1 MANTPNQPA
10 RGTEDDNAQVARRV
24 VLRGA
29 MAFGL
34 LGATGLSLSACGDD
48 STSAAGAAADALT
61 TTPAPTPTIRPGGG
75 KQPTSKSD
83 LYQRGPE
90 PRLTPGTAPDTSA
103 PYAAPASLPEP
114 TSAATSPVGSRS
126 DGDLATAR
134 QRDGRAPRPS
144 PTPAP
149 LPPGAFARTSDIP
162 VGGGKTFKDQKIVV
176 TQPTSGQFHGFS
188 ATCTHA
194 GCLVDKVED
203 GQIICPCHGSR
214 FSISDG
220 KVEKGPAL
228 LPLPAEKID
237 VSRDGAISR
246 G

>member
-1 MANTPNQPA
+1 VTNTQNRPA
-10 RGTEDDNAQVARRV
+10 GGTEDDTAQVARRV

-34 LGATGLSLSACGDD
+34 LGATGVSLGACGDD
-48 STSAAGAAADALT
+48 STSAAGAGADAGT
-61 TTPAPTPTIRPGGG
+61 PTPARTIRPGGG

-90 PRLTPGTAPDTSA
+90 PRPTPSNAPDARA
-103 PYAAPASLPEP
+103 PEASPASVPQSGP
-114 TSAATSPVGSRS
+114 AADTPAVGSRS
-126 DGDLATAR
+126 DGDLTTAR
-134 QRDGRAPRPS
+134 REGQVPARPA

-149 LPPGAFARTSDIP
+149 LPPGAFARTSEIP
-162 VGGGKTFKDQKIVV
+162 VGGGKTFQDQKIVV
-176 TQPTSGQFHGFS
+176 TQPAAGQFHGFS

-194 GCLVDKVED
+194 GCLVDKVD
-203 GQIICPCHGSR
+203 AGQIICPCHGSR

-220 KVEKGPAL
+220 TVEQGPAL
-228 LPLPAEKID
+228 LPLPAEKIN
-237 VSRDGAISR
+237 VSPDGAISR

>member
-1 MANTPNQPA
+1 VT
-10 RGTEDDNAQVARRV
+10 GTQDVGRRV
-24 VLRGA
+24 VIRGA
-29 MAFGL
+29 VAFGL
-34 LGATGLSLSACGDD
+34 LGAAGVSLSACGDD
-48 STSAAGAAADALT
+48 STDAAGAAPEAVT
-61 TTPAPTPTIRPGGG
+61 PTPQPARTIRPGGG

-90 PRLTPGTAPDTSA
+90 PRPART
-103 PYAAPASLPEP
+103 AAPAAPEATPEP
-114 TSAATSPVGSRS
+114 TPVAVASGEPTAGSRS
-126 DGDLATAR
+126 DDNLATAR
-134 QRDGRAPRPS
+134 QRDTKGQGRPTAS

-162 VGGGKTFKDQKIVV
+162 VGGGRTFKDRKLVV
-176 TQPTSGQFHGFS
+176 TQPTAGQFKGFS

-194 GCLVDKVED
+194 GCLVDKVEG

-214 FSISDG
+214 FSIADG

-228 LPLPAEKID
+228 LPLPAEKIT
-237 VSRDGAISR
+237 VSSDGAISK